1 MKTKITLLLAVC
13 LPIIFLDQATKYWI
27 EQTLPIFH
35 SIQIVQHFFHITHIQ
50 NSGGAFGVFSGLQS
64 PHFHTLFIL
73 ITVLAVGFIGFLYW
87 KLPTHQ
93 SWPAMGLALVIG
105 GAIGNLADRIRLG
118 KVTDFIDVHFYSHH
132 WPAFNIADSAITTG
146 SVILGICL
154 ILKKW

>member
-1 MKTKITLLLAVC
+1 MAVC

-27 EQTLPIFH
+27 EGTLPVSH
-35 SIQIVQHFFHITHIQ
+35 SIQVARHFFHITHIQ
-50 NSGGAFGVFSGLQS
+50 NTGGAFGMFSGLQF

-73 ITVLAVGFIGFLYW
+73 ITVLAIGFIGFLYW

-93 SWPAMGLALVIG
+93 YWPAMGMALIVS
-105 GAIGNLADRIRLG
+105 GAIGNLVDRIRLG
-118 KVTDFIDVHFYSHH
+118 KVTDFIDVHFYSYH